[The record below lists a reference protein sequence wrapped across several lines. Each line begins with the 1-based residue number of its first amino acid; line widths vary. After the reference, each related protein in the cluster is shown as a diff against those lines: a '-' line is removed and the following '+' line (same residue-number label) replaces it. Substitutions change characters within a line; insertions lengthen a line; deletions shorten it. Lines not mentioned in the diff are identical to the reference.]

1 MNALP
6 LLLAAVAV
14 LLSAGAFLLALRSGR
29 ERKDPESS
37 AIASALHGE
46 VAKLGERVDSIR
58 EVVLGLPSALEGLG
72 SGLARLPAIVE
83 SRSELVKG
91 AIEALPARIAQ
102 ASGSDEV
109 LSELRAGREA
119 ATRSVERLEAIRNG
133 LDANAT
139 SQSSSLRDLTGSIA
153 AWARTAEQDSS
164 ATRESAS
171 QLAAGLTAASERAEA
186 NTMAQTEALRGIA
199 SKLSDL
205 SAIVG
210 SAVERLDRPDSDGC
224 AADQLEALRQA
235 NELARANGEKMDAAK
250 ASLVELVGTR
260 DLSLEQAARS
270 QEVTEALA
278 NEVREAIQGA
288 VQALSADA
296 GKTRELLQALP
307 VRTAEEIATRPAPAP
322 ELEELAIAVRDAGA
336 LRGDS
341 VRSIADAVSRV
352 AERLEA
358 SAEDGRSARQDAA
371 DRLSQSL
378 ATLEAVAS
386 GVREALLPLGEALRG
401 HGEAVVPVVQGLE
414 TAQERF
420 EEAAVSLRVNQ
431 VEFAASVGVFTSA
444 AQDLST
450 GLGAFAR
457 EGMEDAS
464 RDPAAVQQALL
475 EALDRLLGGFS
486 ESLRATLVEADL
498 RHREAL
504 VEIAARLP
512 DGAKG

>member
-6 LLLAAVAV
+6 LFLAAVAV

-29 ERKDPESS
+29 GRTNPE
-37 AIASALHGE
+37 ASALAGE
-46 VAKLGERVDSIR
+46 VARMGETLLSIR
-58 EVVLGLPSALEGLG
+58 EAVAGMPSALETLG
-72 SGLARLPAIVE
+72 SGISRLPGIVE
-83 SRSELVKG
+83 SRSGSLAES
-91 AIEALPARIAQ
+91 IEALPGRIAL
-102 ASGSDEV
+102 ASGAAEV
-109 LSELRAGREA
+109 LAELR
-119 ATRSVERLEAIRNG
+119 
-133 LDANAT
+133 
-139 SQSSSLRDLTGSIA
+139 SS
-153 AWARTAEQDSS
+153 
-164 ATRESAS
+164 RESAS
-171 QLAAGLTAASERAEA
+171 QAIDRLDGIRQDVRAASAEQASASRELSVAVQALERSSGQDLAGTRESAAQLAAAVAASSARADAGATSQLEV
-186 NTMAQTEALRGIA
+186 LRAISASIA
-199 SKLSDL
+199 ELPGL
-205 SAIVG
+205 VG
-210 SAVERLDRPDSDGC
+210 SAVDRLGSGDDAG
-224 AADQLEALRQA
+224 QGLEQIEALRQA
-235 NELARANGEKMDAAK
+235 NELARLNGAKLDAANDALGRLADVQGSALEQGARSTETAATAANELREAVQDAILALASDAAK
-250 ASLVELVGTR
+250 
-260 DLSLEQAARS
+260 
-270 QEVTEALA
+270 
-278 NEVREAIQGA
+278 
-288 VQALSADA
+288 
-296 GKTRELLQALP
+296 TREVLLALP

-378 ATLEAVAS
+378 ATLETVAA

-401 HGEAVVPVVQGLE
+401 HGETVVPVVKGLE
-414 TAQERF
+414 AAQDRF

-457 EGMEDAS
+457 EGLEDGS

-475 EALDRLLGGFS
+475 EALDRLLGGFA

-512 DGAKG
+512 DGTKG

>member
-14 LLSAGAFLLALRSGR
+14 LLSAGAFLLALRTGR
-29 ERKDPESS
+29 ERKDPGT
-37 AIASALHGE
+37 SALAGE
-46 VAKLGERVDSIR
+46 VAKMGEGLEAIR
-58 EVVLGLPSALEGLG
+58 QAVVRMPSALEALG
-72 SGLARLPAIVE
+72 AGVARVPAILE
-83 SRSELVKG
+83 ARSEILKESV
-91 AIEALPARIAQ
+91 EALPGRIAH
-102 ASGSDEV
+102 ASGSTEV
-109 LSELRAGREA
+109 LSELRATRETA
-119 ATRSVERLEAIRNG
+119 GLAIERLDAIRQAV
-133 LDANAT
+133 DSTSVAQAT
-139 SQSSSLRDLTGSIA
+139 ASRELTASIA
-153 AWARTAEQDSS
+153 ALERTSGRNLTSS
-164 ATRESAS
+164 EDAA
-171 QLAAGLTAASERAEA
+171 AKIVAGLASSSERAA
-186 NTMAQTEALRGIA
+186 TTATAQAEALRSISGTLAEI
-199 SKLSDL
+199 SGL
-205 SAIVG
+205 VG
-210 SAVERLDRPDSDGC
+210 TALDRLGDTDEGARS
-224 AADQLEALRQA
+224 AEQLEALRQA
-235 NELARANGEKMDAAK
+235 NDLARDNGAKLDATK
-250 ASLVELVGTR
+250 DVLDRLVGAQTS
-260 DLSLEQAARS
+260 SLEGSARAHDAS
-270 QEVTEALA
+270 EAFA
-278 NEVREAIQGA
+278 NEFREAIQGA
-288 VQALSADA
+288 LHTLAEEAS
-296 GKTRELLQALP
+296 KTRDILQALP

-358 SAEDGRSARQDAA
+358 SADEGRSARQDAA

-378 ATLEAVAS
+378 ATLETVAT
-386 GVREALLPLGEALRG
+386 GVREALLPLGDALRG
-401 HGEAVVPVVQGLE
+401 HGDAVVPVVKGLE
-414 TAQERF
+414 SAQERF

-457 EGMEDAS
+457 EGVDDS
-464 RDPAAVQQALL
+464 SHDPAAVQQALL

-512 DGAKG
+512 DGTKG

>member
-14 LLSAGAFLLALRSGR
+14 LLSAGAFLLALRNGR
-29 ERKDPESS
+29 ERKDPET
-37 AIASALHGE
+37 SALAGE
-46 VAKLGERVDSIR
+46 VAKMGD
-58 EVVLGLPSALEGLG
+58 
-72 SGLARLPAIVE
+72 
-83 SRSELVKG
+83 
-91 AIEALPARIAQ
+91 
-102 ASGSDEV
+102 
-109 LSELRAGREA
+109 
-119 ATRSVERLEAIRNG
+119 RLEAIREAVVRMPAALETLG
-133 LDANAT
+133 AGVARVPAILEARSEALKESVEALPGRIAHACGSTEVVSELRASREVASLAAERLDTIRQAID
-139 SQSSSLRDLTGSIA
+139 SSSVA
-153 AWARTAEQDSS
+153 QA
-164 ATRESAS
+164 SAS
-171 QLAAGLTAASERAEA
+171 RELTTSLAAMERSAGQNLADSREAAGQIVASLASSSERADA
-186 NTMAQTEALRGIA
+186 TATAQSEVLRSISVSLAEISG
-199 SKLSDL
+199 L
-205 SAIVG
+205 VG
-210 SAVERLDRPDSDGC
+210 SAVDRLGDTNEGVRS
-224 AADQLEALRQA
+224 AEQLEALRQA
-235 NELARANGEKMDAAK
+235 NDLTRDNGAKLDATKDVLGRLVDTQTTSLERVARAHDASEAFANELREALQGALRTLADDAAQ
-250 ASLVELVGTR
+250 TR
-260 DLSLEQAARS
+260 D
-270 QEVTEALA
+270 
-278 NEVREAIQGA
+278 I
-288 VQALSADA
+288 
-296 GKTRELLQALP
+296 LQALP

-358 SAEDGRSARQDAA
+358 SADEGRSARQDAA

-386 GVREALLPLGEALRG
+386 GVREALLPLGDALRG
-401 HGEAVVPVVQGLE
+401 HGEVVVPVVKGLE
-414 TAQERF
+414 SAQERF

-457 EGMEDAS
+457 EGAEDSS

-512 DGAKG
+512 DGTKG